1 MKGFNH
7 RKAVQAL
14 NFFARKEGGSIN
26 KMKAIKLIWLSDR
39 LHLRRFGRTITGD
52 TYFALP
58 FGPVASNT
66 RDLLEA
72 SPFCSDEELAYGS
85 SFIVAKDQYNYS
97 TKADT
102 EEKVFSRSD
111 LNAFEEVYQ
120 VYGHLNKF
128 ELSELSHL
136 FPEWKKWETALAA
149 SQSRYLMD
157 LQDFFKD
164 SPSDNPI
171 FQDDPENLDLA
182 LKIFN
187 RSDFKSQ

>member
-14 NFFARKEGGSIN
+14 NFFAQREGGAIN

-66 RDLLEA
+66 RDILEA
-72 SPFCSDEELAYGS
+72 SSFCSDEELTYGS
-85 SFIVAKDQYNYS
+85 AYISSIDRYNYS
-97 TKADT
+97 TIADT
-102 EEKVFSRSD
+102 ELKVFSKSD
-111 LNAFEEVYQ
+111 LDAFAEVYQ

-136 FPEWKKWETALAA
+136 FPEWKKWESALAA
-149 SQSRYLMD
+149 SKSRYLMD
-157 LQDFFKD
+157 LEDFFEE
-164 SPSDNPI
+164 SITENPL
-171 FQDDPENLDLA
+171 FQDDKENLSLA

-187 RSDFKSQ
+187 RADYKPQ